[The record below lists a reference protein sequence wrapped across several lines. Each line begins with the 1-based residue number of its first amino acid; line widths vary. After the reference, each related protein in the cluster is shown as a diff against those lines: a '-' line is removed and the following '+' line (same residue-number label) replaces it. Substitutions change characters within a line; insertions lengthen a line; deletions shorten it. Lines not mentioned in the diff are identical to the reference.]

1 MACSYFLVVL
11 SFRNITLFKHGR
23 IVFLFHFHCNLVCH
37 LGPKLEINFYNTSS
51 TDVMERAFTLVRAIL
66 ILYFRC
72 IDKEADVSEG
82 YILYTDTIEQMYW

>member
-23 IVFLFHFHCNLVCH
+23 IVILFHFHCNLVCH
-37 LGPKLEINFYNTSS
+37 LGPKLEINFHNSI
-51 TDVMERAFTLVRAIL
+51 DVMERTFTLVRAIL

-82 YILYTDTIEQMYW
+82 YILYTDTIVQIYW